1 MVKGFFTRQVDFLET
16 VAIALVL
23 IVVLYII
30 SKDSLTFVIA
40 AYSLIIGSALIL
52 LNLLFRWKRLN
63 KNTRLGSIIS
73 ILVWLA
79 LVYGLVHA
87 RGLDM
92 SILWFWWQLS

>member
-40 AYSLIIGSALIL
+40 TYSLLIGSALIL
-52 LNLLFRWKRLN
+52 LYLVFCWKQLD
-63 KNTRLGSIIS
+63 KNIRLGSVIS
-73 ILVWLA
+73 IVVWLA

-87 RGLDM
+87 RGLEM
-92 SILWFWWQLS
+92 GFLWALWGF